1 MKIIEDAASDREYY
15 YHDENYKCLKKGD
28 EYILFLNRDNAA
40 DEYSIISADN
50 GKVCVSDFR
59 DMNDLDETNFGIA
72 VKALVEFDSKLND
85 EEKAEVIKNKVYRSD
100 DEKSLKK
107 EIELTGGTMRYDR
120 TGKGSAIA

>member
-15 YHDENYKCLKKGD
+15 YHDENYKCLKKEE

-59 DMNDLDETNFGIA
+59 DMNDLGETNFEIA

-85 EEKAEVIKNKVYRSD
+85 EEKAELIKNKVYRSD
-100 DEKSLKK
+100 DEKS
-107 EIELTGGTMRYDR
+107 
-120 TGKGSAIA
+120 